1 MNHYNLFF
9 AGSNGLKAI
18 LLMITLLF
26 PGLSLLAA
34 DPQQEVVSFKCG
46 LAIDAVFA
54 ELDTQVDNPVTQEA
68 LDRIDESNGEFV
80 CITADESN
88 IFVKL
93 QAKDMGPTEN
103 RLVFTVNTRT
113 YRVVKTLFGR

>member
-1 MNHYNLFF
+1 MNGYNLFL

-18 LLMITLLF
+18 LLMITLLL
-26 PGLSLLAA
+26 PGLSLFAA
-34 DPQQEVVSFKCG
+34 DPEQEVVSFKCG

-54 ELDTQVDNPVTQEA
+54 ELDTQADNPVTQEA

-80 CITADESN
+80 CISADESD